1 MRTSARL
8 RGLTF
13 LFAALVMVTGSFAQ
27 AAFEVPEF
35 TGNVVDRANMLDGNT
50 AASLENALRSLREKG
65 GPQIAVLTIKSLE
78 GMPIEVASIQVTD
91 KWKIGAGKEDDGVL
105 LMVALEDRKIRIES
119 GQGLEG
125 SLTDL
130 YAKRIIDDTMTPYF
144 RAGRPSDGIVAGVR
158 GIVEKTAPDKLGVFG
173 EAPEQ
178 VRPRKD
184 RGGRSIPFPII
195 ILLLIV
201 FSFLGRR
208 GRRGGAGG
216 FVTGLA
222 LGALSGRGGGG
233 SSWGGGGGGF
243 SGGGG
248 GGFSGGGASG
258 GW

>member
-1 MRTSARL
+1 MHSIARL

-13 LFAALVMVTGSFAQ
+13 LFAALAMVGGHFAH

-35 TGNVVDRANMLDGNT
+35 TGHVVDRANMLDGNT
-50 AASLENALRSLREKG
+50 ASSLEGALRLLRERG
-65 GPQIAVLTIKSLE
+65 GPQIAVLTVPSLE
-78 GMPIEVASIQVTD
+78 GMPIEAASIQVTD
-91 KWKIGAGKEDDGVL
+91 KWKIGGSKADDGVL
-105 LMVALEDRKIRIES
+105 LLVALEDRKIRIES

-130 YAKRIIDDTMTPYF
+130 YSKRIIDDVMTPFF

-158 GIVEKTAPDKLGVFG
+158 GIVEKVAPDKLGVFG

-178 VRPRKD
+178 VRPGKNRRD
-184 RGGRSIPFPII
+184 RSIPFP
-195 ILLLIV
+195 LLLLLLFV
-201 FSFLGRR
+201 FTFFGRR
-208 GRRGGAGG
+208 GRRGTGG